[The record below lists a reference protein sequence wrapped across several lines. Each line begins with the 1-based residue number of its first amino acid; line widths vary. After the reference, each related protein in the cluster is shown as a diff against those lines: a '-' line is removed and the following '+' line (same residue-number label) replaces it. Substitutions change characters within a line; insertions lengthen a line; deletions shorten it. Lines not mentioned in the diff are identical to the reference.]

1 MKELTAHEM
10 QYASGGI
17 LFSAAGALLGGGI
30 GALIDLVLPGTDHFS
45 FGDTG
50 LSMGLLGGIAADAIG
65 VVGTLG
71 AIGLVGAVGVGVAG
85 AGVVGVGLLC
95 LSPLL
100 LFI

>member
-30 GALIDLVLPGTDHFS
+30 GALIDWVLPGTDHFS

-50 LSMGLLGGIAADAIG
+50 LSMGLLGGIAVDAIG

-71 AIGLVGAVGVGVAG
+71 VVGAAG
-85 AGVVGVGLLC
+85 AAGVVGVGLLC